1 METHR
6 EVQREHLESS
16 SCIINQIVYLQ
27 MKKKERKDMRRAALF
42 LMACVLSVSGVL
54 FNNGIMSNVHAEE
67 IEQVEE
73 IEQDEEDTEEAITD
87 ESLLAAD
94 NTEENKVEEIKLHK
108 GEIRTLFYSVEKS
121 DQAQYE
127 WVSADDKVVACI
139 KNSKTINGDKVDY
152 TCTVR
157 GIDEGTVKVQLM
169 DPAPSSKKVIKEFL
183 VEVNP
188 NNYIICPSE
197 EFSIRLESPT
207 DQGYDF
213 KISGAKVSA
222 ELVSTEVDNSSGGT
236 VYYKTYKVG
245 ILKSGTW
252 DLTVTGQKEPTD
264 EVTYQVNVSHAW
276 DKEFTVDKAATCT
289 EDGVSSQ
296 HCTRCDIPAESE
308 DRKKVIKALG
318 HKFGDWKVIKEPTY
332 TEKGLMERICS
343 VCEEKQTE
351 AIAVK
356 EKGIGV
362 RYQTHVQSFKWQDWK
377 ENGAMSGT
385 SGQAKRLEGIRI
397 ELVDNKEYE
406 GDIEY
411 GTHVQSEGWQ
421 SYVKNGATSGTEGK
435 ARRLEAIQIRLTG
448 EMAEKFDIYYRVHA
462 QSFGWMGWAKN
473 DEYAG
478 TAGYGK
484 RLEGIE
490 ICLVEKGKKAP
501 ESEAD
506 TKEAYRHPI
515 KYQTHVQKDGWQ
527 GYVQDGAMS
536 GTSGEAKRLEGIKI
550 NLVDPG
556 HKGDVQYRTH
566 VQTYGWEKNWK
577 KNGEMSGTS
586 GEAKRLEA
594 IEISLTGEMAE
605 KYDIYY
611 CVHAQK
617 FGWMGWAKN
626 GEPAGSEGYAYR
638 LEGIKIQLVPKGGE
652 APGKTEGAFNK
663 KN

>member
-1 METHR
+1 M
-6 EVQREHLESS
+6 
-16 SCIINQIVYLQ
+16 
-27 MKKKERKDMRRAALF
+27 MRRAALF
-42 LMACVLSVSGVL
+42 LMACILSMSSVL

-67 IEQVEE
+67 IEQIEE
-73 IEQDEEDTEEAITD
+73 IEQNEEDTEEVMAD
-87 ESLLAAD
+87 ESLLAAED
-94 NTEENKVEEIKLHK
+94 TEVNKVEEIKLHK

-127 WVSADDKVVACI
+127 WVSANDQVVACI

-169 DPAPSSKKVIKEFL
+169 DPDQSSKKVIKEFL

-197 EFSIRLESPT
+197 EFSIRLESPN

-264 EVTYQVNVSHAW
+264 EVTYKVNVSHAW
-276 DKEFTVDKAATCT
+276 NNEFTVDKPATCT
-289 EDGVSSQ
+289 EDGLSSQ
-296 HCTRCDIPAESE
+296 HCSRCDIPAESA

-318 HKFGDWKVIKEPTY
+318 HKFEEWKVIKEPTY
-332 TEKGLMERICS
+332 TEKGLMER
-343 VCEEKQTE
+343 VCTVCNEKETE
-351 AIAVK
+351 VIAVK
-356 EKGIGV
+356 EKGVGV
-362 RYQTHVQSFKWQDWK
+362 RYKTHVQTIGWQEWK
-377 ENGAMSGT
+377 ENGVMSGT
-385 SGQAKRLEGIRI
+385 SGQAKRLEGIEI
-397 ELVDNKEYE
+397 ELENNNKYE

-411 GTHVQSEGWQ
+411 RTHVQIEGWQ
-421 SYVKNGATSGTEGK
+421 NYVKNGATSGTEGK

-448 EMAEKFDIYYRVHA
+448 EMAEKFDVYYRVHA
-462 QSFGWMGWAKN
+462 QTFGWMGWAKN

-490 ICLVEKGKKAP
+490 IRLVEKGGEAP
-501 ESEAD
+501 KSEAD
-506 TKEAYRHPI
+506 TKEAYKHPFI
-515 KYQTHVQKDGWQ
+515 QYRTHVQTHGWQ
-527 GYVQDGAMS
+527 GFVQDGAMS
-536 GTSGEAKRLEGIKI
+536 GTQGESKRLEGIEISLTNKEY
-550 NLVDPG
+550 D
-556 HKGDVQYRTH
+556 GDVKYRTH
-566 VQTYGWEKNWK
+566 VQTHGWQGWK

-594 IEISLTGEMAE
+594 IEISLTDEMA
-605 KYDIYY
+605 KQYDIYY
-611 CVHAQK
+611 RVHAQK
-617 FGWMGWAKN
+617 FGRMGWAKN
-626 GEPAGSEGYAYR
+626 GESAGTEGYAYR
-638 LEGIKIQLVPKGGE
+638 LEGIEIQLVPKGGK
-652 APGKTEGAFNK
+652 APGKTENAFSK
-663 KN
+663 K

>member
-1 METHR
+1 M
-6 EVQREHLESS
+6 
-16 SCIINQIVYLQ
+16 
-27 MKKKERKDMRRAALF
+27 MRRAALF

-73 IEQDEEDTEEAITD
+73 IEQDEEGTEEVIAD

-252 DLTVTGQKEPTD
+252 DLTVTGQKDSTD

-276 DKEFTVDKAATCT
+276 NKEFTVDKPATCT

-296 HCTRCDIPAESE
+296 HCSRCDIPAESE

-332 TEKGLMERICS
+332 TEKGLMER
-343 VCEEKQTE
+343 VCTVKECGKKETE

-356 EKGIGV
+356 EKGVGV
-362 RYQTHVQSFKWQDWK
+362 TYQTHVQTFGWQEWK

-385 SGQAKRLEGIRI
+385 AGQAKRLEGIKI
-397 ELVDNKEYE
+397 KLVDSEKYE

-411 GTHVQSEGWQ
+411 RTHVQTHGWQ
-421 SYVKNGATSGTEGK
+421 NYVKTGAMSGTEK
-435 ARRLEAIQIRLTG
+435 QAKRLEAIQIRLTG
-448 EMAEKFDIYYRVHA
+448 EMAEKFDVYYRVHA
-462 QSFGWMGWAKN
+462 QTYGWMGWAKN
-473 DEYAG
+473 DECAG

-490 ICLVEKGKKAP
+490 IRLVEKGGEAP
-501 ESEAD
+501 KSESD
-506 TKEAYRHPI
+506 TKEAYKHPLI
-515 KYQTHVQKDGWQ
+515 KYQTHVQTHGWQ
-527 GYVQDGAMS
+527 GYVVDGAMS
-536 GTSGEAKRLEGIKI
+536 GTEGEAKRLEGIRIKLDE
-550 NLVDPG
+550 NMEYDG
-556 HKGDVQYRTH
+556 SVQYETH
-566 VQTYGWEKNWK
+566 VQTIGWQNPVKD
-577 KNGEMSGTS
+577 GAMSGTE
-586 GEAKRLEA
+586 GQYKRLEA
-594 IEISLTGEMAE
+594 IRISLTGDME
-605 KYDIYY
+605 KNYDIYY
-611 CVHAQK
+611 RVHSQR

-626 GEPAGSEGYAYR
+626 GESAGTEGYAFR
-638 LEGIKIQLVPKGGE
+638 LEGIEIQLVPKGE
-652 APGKTEGAFNK
+652 KAPGDTTNAFRK
-663 KN
+663 K